1 MPKGGINIRD
11 AYVESLEEMHKDVE
25 KLICALKDTVKRTG
39 QAMLSM
45 DVDMAR
51 EIRDGDEAF
60 DNMIRDIMHKDL
72 NIQVLQSP
80 VAGDWRGLVGTFKIL
95 GDMER
100 IADHCSDI
108 SSYVLRIAGM
118 KNPLPLP
125 KGVDHLY
132 EDMEGLVTTA
142 FDCYLSGDSKTA
154 ELIKDKDDVVDA
166 HFNQLL
172 YDLSNKIENQE
183 DRLST
188 GAYVDYVLIIKY
200 IERMADHGTNI
211 GEWVVYQKNNEL
223 PGRPNL

>member
-1 MPKGGINIRD
+1 MRD

-172 YDLSNKIENQE
+172 YDLSK
-183 DRLST
+183 
-188 GAYVDYVLIIKY
+188 
-200 IERMADHGTNI
+200 
-211 GEWVVYQKNNEL
+211 
-223 PGRPNL
+223 

>member
-1 MPKGGINIRD
+1 MPKGGINMRD

-118 KNPLPLP
+118 KIPFHCRKGSIISMRIWRVLSRRPLT
-125 KGVDHLY
+125 
-132 EDMEGLVTTA
+132 VT
-142 FDCYLSGDSKTA
+142 
-154 ELIKDKDDVVDA
+154 
-166 HFNQLL
+166 
-172 YDLSNKIENQE
+172 
-183 DRLST
+183 
-188 GAYVDYVLIIKY
+188 
-200 IERMADHGTNI
+200 
-211 GEWVVYQKNNEL
+211 
-223 PGRPNL
+223 

>member
-1 MPKGGINIRD
+1 
-11 AYVESLEEMHKDVE
+11 
-25 KLICALKDTVKRTG
+25 
-39 QAMLSM
+39 
-45 DVDMAR
+45 
-51 EIRDGDEAF
+51 
-60 DNMIRDIMHKDL
+60 
-72 NIQVLQSP
+72 
-80 VAGDWRGLVGTFKIL
+80 
-95 GDMER
+95 MER

-118 KNPLPLP
+118 KNSLPLP

-172 YDLSNKIENQE
+172 YDLPINREPGRPVKY
-183 DRLST
+183 

-211 GEWVVYQKNNEL
+211 GEWVVYQKN
-223 PGRPNL
+223 